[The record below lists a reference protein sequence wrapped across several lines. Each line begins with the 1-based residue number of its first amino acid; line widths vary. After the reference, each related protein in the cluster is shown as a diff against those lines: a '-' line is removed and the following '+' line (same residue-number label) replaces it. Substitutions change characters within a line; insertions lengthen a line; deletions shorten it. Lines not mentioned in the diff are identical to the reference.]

1 MHGREIQ
8 DSIHFLIL
16 AGVKSEIR
24 SPGLN
29 DTEVSSLSQDPSA
42 FYGATVDISSVY
54 DKDYPQAYSSAH
66 QYYNRCGQTVNAVIN
81 IIDQFAI

>member
-1 MHGREIQ
+1 MFFFIR
-8 DSIHFLIL
+8 

-66 QYYNRCGQTVNAVIN
+66 QYYRCGLTANRFIN
-81 IIDQFAI
+81 IDEKIAT

>member
-1 MHGREIQ
+1 M
-8 DSIHFLIL
+8 

-42 FYGATVDISSVY
+42 FYGATVDISTVY
-54 DKDYPQAYSSAH
+54 DKEYPQGYPSAH
-66 QYYNRCGQTVNAVIN
+66 QYYNRFKPHLN
-81 IIDQFAI
+81 FY